1 MRIVDG
7 FSGSTVV
14 SRELASL
21 AYDIHS
27 NDMENYAYLMARCFM
42 EKPSQQDQEE
52 IAFYISSMNKLA
64 ENGPYTRGI
73 ISKLYAPDNTF
84 DIKGSYFFSSF
95 IFRRK
100 QLIFFEILLF

>member
-42 EKPSQQDQEE
+42 EKP
-52 IAFYISSMNKLA
+52 A
-64 ENGPYTRGI
+64 EKDKKR
-73 ISKLYAPDNTF
+73 D
-84 DIKGSYFFSSF
+84 
-95 IFRRK
+95 R
-100 QLIFFEILLF
+100 ILH